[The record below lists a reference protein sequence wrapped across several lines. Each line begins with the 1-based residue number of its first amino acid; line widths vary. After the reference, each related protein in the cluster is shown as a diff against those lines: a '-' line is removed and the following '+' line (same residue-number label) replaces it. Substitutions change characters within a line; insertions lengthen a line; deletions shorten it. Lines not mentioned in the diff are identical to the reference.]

1 MISRGAI
8 YFLLCFVFHFTFGE
22 SGNNNNAKGQN
33 LILLLIDGYSAEL
46 FNRTNAAIK
55 VGAETLLSNGV
66 HAEYLQPVFPTQSYP
81 NWYSLATGLYVEN
94 HNFTS
99 DYMYNENLDIYF
111 ERDEGVNDTHHSWW
125 DGLPDPLWY
134 TVGKASIDVH
144 CYWFATCHRAHRDL
158 VVQVPKARRHNFKD
172 ADNLDIFPHLPRM
185 MKHIKKYQPYRQQ
198 LVLLR
203 YNGVANALRM
213 FGEENDA
220 INEALSNADVLIR
233 KIQEEMD
240 SNELFE
246 TTNLMV
252 ISDHGLMD
260 IYEDEKFYIEDCLSD
275 LAKVKHVVNSMSL
288 MMIYP
293 EEGEEDTVFFELKV
307 CDQWAPM
314 GDYEGDEV
322 PLVGIHRK
330 REIPEQYHWKNAR
343 NIAPIVVI
351 PRPGAVILTRHIKTN
366 EVTEANA
373 KDYRM
378 LSGWDNNYPEMHGI
392 FMARGPAF
400 KVDHTIP
407 PLKIVDV
414 YQIVMNVLGVE
425 PGHKHNGTWSDVEN
439 MLSDGWESRVEDSS
453 AFSQNTQNW
462 PIFSSLLLSIIILR
476 YL

>member
-1 MISRGAI
+1 
-8 YFLLCFVFHFTFGE
+8 
-22 SGNNNNAKGQN
+22 
-33 LILLLIDGYSAEL
+33 
-46 FNRTNAAIK
+46 
-55 VGAETLLSNGV
+55 
-66 HAEYLQPVFPTQSYP
+66 
-81 NWYSLATGLYVEN
+81 
-94 HNFTS
+94 
-99 DYMYNENLDIYF
+99 
-111 ERDEGVNDTHHSWW
+111 
-125 DGLPDPLWY
+125 
-134 TVGKASIDVH
+134 
-144 CYWFATCHRAHRDL
+144 
-158 VVQVPKARRHNFKD
+158 
-172 ADNLDIFPHLPRM
+172 
-185 MKHIKKYQPYRQQ
+185 
-198 LVLLR
+198 
-203 YNGVANALRM
+203 M

-275 LAKVKHVVNSMSL
+275 LSKVKHVVNSMSL

-343 NIAPIVVI
+343 NIAPIVII

-414 YQIVMNVLGVE
+414 YQIILNILGVE
-425 PGHKHNGTWSDVEN
+425 PGHKHNGTWSDVES

-453 AFSQNTQNW
+453 ALSQYKQNL
-462 PIFSSLLLSIIILR
+462 PIFTTLLLSILILR